1 MNALV
6 SNVLTQ
12 VFITLI
18 AVSGIYV
25 LTGLTGMF
33 SLGQAAF
40 MAIGSYVS
48 GLLVI
53 RAHVPFALAALLAVA
68 GATLIGYV
76 IGYPV
81 VRLRRDYISLVTLGF
96 GEAIAA
102 LLNRMTTLTGG
113 ASGLTGI
120 PRLVGLPL
128 AFVSAV
134 LAIALAAFFKTSKY
148 GRQCIALKG
157 DELAAK
163 AMGINVTRVK
173 MIAFLLSVALTSY
186 SGVLYAFYMSYVDPT
201 GFGWKKSADWVIMVF
216 FGGVNSLTGSTLGAF
231 ILSALP
237 QALRGLQNYRYVI
250 YAVLVL
256 LILNF
261 KPSGLLGEWELTPRN
276 LQQAFA
282 KLGKGSLA
290 CVRHFQQRAGF
301 GVALAEQQKVPRQ
314 RLGQHHKVALG
325 ITVAHAG
332 GRAGQF
338 ALADQPAQVG
348 RFHGCKV
355 HYSIRSLILSSTAAC
370 ALAPATACAAVT
382 YWNASFSPGR
392 RPVVSS

>member
-1 MNALV
+1 MSALV
-6 SNVLTQ
+6 SNVLCQ
-12 VFITLI
+12 SLITLI
-18 AVSGIYV
+18 AVAGVYI

-40 MAIGSYVS
+40 MAIGAYVS

-53 RAHVPFALAALLAVA
+53 RANVPFVLAALLAVVA
-68 GATLIGYV
+68 ATGIGYL

-120 PRLVGLPL
+120 PRIVGLPL
-128 AFVSAV
+128 ALISAV
-134 LAIALAAFFKTSKY
+134 VAIALVAFFKSSKY
-148 GRQCIALKG
+148 GRQCIALRG

-163 AMGINVTRVK
+163 AMGINVTRIK
-173 MIAFLLSVALTSY
+173 TIAFLLSVALTSY
-186 SGVLYAFYMSYVDPT
+186 SGVLYAFYMSYVDPS

-237 QALRGLQNYRYVI
+237 QVLRSLQSYRYVI

-276 LQQAFA
+276 IKESVS
-282 KLGKGSLA
+282 KLTKK
-290 CVRHFQQRAGF
+290 QNKTQ
-301 GVALAEQQKVPRQ
+301 E
-314 RLGQHHKVALG
+314 GQEE
-325 ITVAHAG
+325 
-332 GRAGQF
+332 
-338 ALADQPAQVG
+338 
-348 RFHGCKV
+348 
-355 HYSIRSLILSSTAAC
+355 
-370 ALAPATACAAVT
+370 
-382 YWNASFSPGR
+382 
-392 RPVVSS
+392 

>member
-53 RAHVPFALAALLAVA
+53 RAHVPFVLAALLAVA

-186 SGVLYAFYMSYVDPT
+186 SGALYAFYMSYVDPT

-237 QALRGLQNYRYVI
+237 QVLRGLQNYRYVI

-276 LQQAFA
+276 IQQLLPNWA
-282 KLGKGSLA
+282 KRTLPKRRGKPWHCWKS
-290 CVRHFQQRAGF
+290 RTFIR
-301 GVALAEQQKVPRQ
+301 ALAASRRYRTSPLKRTP
-314 RLGQHHKVALG
+314 GKSTALSDQ
-325 ITVAHAG
+325 TA
-332 GRAGQF
+332 RAR
-338 ALADQPAQVG
+338 PP
-348 RFHGCKV
+348 
-355 HYSIRSLILSSTAAC
+355 SSTPFRVCTPPTKAPLCWTARTSPSWSSTKSPALVWDAPSRISAC
-370 ALAPATACAAVT
+370 LR
-382 YWNASFSPGR
+382 G
-392 RPVVSS
+392 

>member
-1 MNALV
+1 MSALL
-6 SNVLTQ
+6 SNILTQ

-18 AVSGIYV
+18 AVSGVYV

-40 MAIGSYVS
+40 MAIGAYAS

-53 RAHVPFALAALLAVA
+53 RAHIPFALACIIAVA
-68 GATLIGYV
+68 MATGIGFL

-113 ASGLTGI
+113 ANGLTGI
-120 PRLVGLPL
+120 PRIVGLGITL
-128 AFVSAV
+128 VSAV
-134 LAIALAAFFKTSKY
+134 AALTLVALFKTSKY
-148 GRQCIALKG
+148 GRQCIALRG

-163 AMGINVTRVK
+163 AMGINVTKVK
-173 MIAFLLSVALTSY
+173 MTAFLLSVALTSY
-186 SGVLYAFYMSYVDPT
+186 SGCLYAFYMSYVDPS

-237 QALRGLQNYRYVI
+237 QVLRGLQNYRYVI

-256 LILNF
+256 IILNF
-261 KPSGLLGEWELTPRN
+261 KPSGLLGEWEL
-276 LQQAFA
+276 
-282 KLGKGSLA
+282 
-290 CVRHFQQRAGF
+290 
-301 GVALAEQQKVPRQ
+301 
-314 RLGQHHKVALG
+314 
-325 ITVAHAG
+325 
-332 GRAGQF
+332 
-338 ALADQPAQVG
+338 
-348 RFHGCKV
+348 
-355 HYSIRSLILSSTAAC
+355 SIRNIRKLFRK
-370 ALAPATACAAVT
+370 PAKKEV
-382 YWNASFSPGR
+382 
-392 RPVVSS
+392 

>member
-201 GFGWKKSADWVIMVF
+201 GFGWKKS
-216 FGGVNSLTGSTLGAF
+216 GVNSLTGSTLGAF

-282 KLGKGSLA
+282 KLGK
-290 CVRHFQQRAGF
+290 
-301 GVALAEQQKVPRQ
+301 KN
-314 RLGQHHKVALG
+314 
-325 ITVAHAG
+325 
-332 GRAGQF
+332 
-338 ALADQPAQVG
+338 
-348 RFHGCKV
+348 
-355 HYSIRSLILSSTAAC
+355 TAKKE
-370 ALAPATACAAVT
+370 
-382 YWNASFSPGR
+382 G
-392 RPVVSS
+392 

>member
-1 MNALV
+1 MSALI

-12 VFITLI
+12 VCITLI
-18 AVSGIYV
+18 AVAGVYV

-40 MAIGSYVS
+40 MAIGAYAS

-53 RAHVPFALAALLAVA
+53 RAGVPFVLAALLAVVL
-68 GATLIGYV
+68 ATGIGYL

-120 PRLVGLPL
+120 PREVSLGTAL
-128 AFVSAV
+128 VSAII
-134 LAIALAAFFKTSKY
+134 AIALAAFFKSSKY

-163 AMGINVTRVK
+163 AMGIHVTRIK

-186 SGVLYAFYMSYVDPT
+186 SGVLYAFYMSYVDPS

-237 QALRGLQNYRYVI
+237 QVLRGLQNYRYVI

-261 KPSGLLGEWELTPRN
+261 KPSGLLGEWELTPRHIRETI
-276 LQQAFA
+276 
-282 KLGKGSLA
+282 G
-290 CVRHFQQRAGF
+290 
-301 GVALAEQQKVPRQ
+301 
-314 RLGQHHKVALG
+314 RL
-325 ITVAHAG
+325 
-332 GRAGQF
+332 
-338 ALADQPAQVG
+338 
-348 RFHGCKV
+348 
-355 HYSIRSLILSSTAAC
+355 
-370 ALAPATACAAVT
+370 
-382 YWNASFSPGR
+382 R
-392 RPVVSS
+392 RKTNTKKEG